1 MRIPRINEKKRNQ
14 IIRKLGEYGVA
25 TNVHYKPLPMM
36 TAYMTMGWNIV
47 DFENSYNYYRN
58 LISLPLHTM
67 LSDEDVDYVC
77 DVLET
82 VINEEFPVT
91 AHIIW
96 EEQLILQDQVD
107 TILTRT

>member
-1 MRIPRINEKKRNQ
+1 
-14 IIRKLGEYGVA
+14 
-25 TNVHYKPLPMM
+25 M
-36 TAYMTMGWNIV
+36 TAYKDMGWNIA

-82 VINEEFPVT
+82 VIEGEFPTT

-96 EEQLILQDQVD
+96 GEQLILQDQFV
-107 TILTRT
+107 TIHTRR